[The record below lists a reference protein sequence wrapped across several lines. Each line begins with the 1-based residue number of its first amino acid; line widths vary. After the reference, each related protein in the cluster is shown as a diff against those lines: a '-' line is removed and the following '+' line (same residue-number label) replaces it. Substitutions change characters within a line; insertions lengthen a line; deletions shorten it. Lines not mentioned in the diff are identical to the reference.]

1 MVDSELVYAFARCG
15 QRRLPDL
22 EVFISEPNQA
32 DLNSVG
38 ERCVEDRLNEA
49 AKIIFSRLGNN
60 NRLAQ
65 VLVRLREFQAAF
77 DAAKKAD
84 IPKVWKEVC
93 FACVRAREFRTA
105 SLCGIHII
113 IHPDHLE
120 DLITFYERFG
130 YYEELIQL
138 LEQGMSLERTHNG
151 IFTELGILYA
161 KYVPDRL
168 MDHAR
173 TYCQRLLITKLIR
186 ACEQYHL
193 WNEAVFL
200 HTQYDQFDQAIMTMM
215 EHSPSCWRHDL
226 FS

>member
-1 MVDSELVYAFARCG
+1 MARQTLKEQMVDSELVFAYAKCG

-38 ERCVEDRLNEA
+38 ERCVEDKLNEA
-49 AKIIFSRLGNN
+49 AKLLFTRLGNS

-65 VLVRLREFQAAF
+65 VLVRLKEYQAAF

-93 FACVRAREFRTA
+93 FACVRAKEFRTA

-120 DLITFYERFG
+120 DLIVFYERFG
-130 YYEELIQL
+130 YYEELIAL
-138 LEQGMSLERTHNG
+138 LEQGMALDRTHNG
-151 IFTELGILYA
+151 IFTELGIMYA
-161 KYVPDRL
+161 KYLPERL

-173 TYCQRLLITKLIR
+173 TYC
-186 ACEQYHL
+186 
-193 WNEAVFL
+193 
-200 HTQYDQFDQAIMTMM
+200 
-215 EHSPSCWRHDL
+215 
-226 FS
+226 